1 MLAFRLILIFIT
13 LAFVV
18 IIFFINFS
26 FSYYY
31 DNSIRKKPT
40 LVLINK
46 GLTLSEITSI
56 LQKEEILKYP
66 QLFSYILRLKNLDK
80 KIKAGEYFFPAN
92 ISPQKVFNILNQG
105 KTYMRSI
112 TIIEGQTVYEI
123 INKIEMTN
131 GLKGNIIDF
140 PEEGEVLPD
149 TYFFS
154 WGEKKQ
160 KILDLMKNSMKETL
174 NNEWSKRAPEIEITN
189 MRDAVILASIIEKE
203 TSLDDEK
210 PIVSSVFHNRL
221 RIGMRLQ
228 SDPTVIYGINENRK
242 NKIKNLNAKDIKV
255 FTRYNTYMIN
265 GLPPGPIS
273 SPGLG
278 SISAAL
284 NPKKTNYLYF
294 VANGKGGHYFSSSYS
309 EHLKNIK
316 RWRRNKI
323 LKNKKNI
330 K

>member
-18 IIFFINFS
+18 IIFFLNFS

-31 DNSIRKKPT
+31 DSSFRKKPT

-46 GLTLSEITSI
+46 GLTLAEITSI

-66 QLFSYILRLKNLDK
+66 QLFSYILRLKNLEK

-112 TIIEGQTVYEI
+112 TIIEGQTVDEI

-131 GLKGNIIDF
+131 GLEGNIIDF
-140 PEEGEVLPD
+140 PKEGEVLPD

-160 KILDLMKNSMKETL
+160 KILDLMKNSMKEML
-174 NNEWSKRAPEIEITN
+174 NNEWAKRAPEIEITN

-210 PIVSSVFHNRL
+210 
-221 RIGMRLQ
+221 Q
-228 SDPTVIYGINENRK
+228 
-242 NKIKNLNAKDIKV
+242 
-255 FTRYNTYMIN
+255 
-265 GLPPGPIS
+265 
-273 SPGLG
+273 
-278 SISAAL
+278 
-284 NPKKTNYLYF
+284 LY
-294 VANGKGGHYFSSSYS
+294 
-309 EHLKNIK
+309 HLFFI
-316 RWRRNKI
+316 I
-323 LKNKKNI
+323 D
-330 K
+330 

>member
-1 MLAFRLILIFIT
+1 LLAFRLILIFIT

-18 IIFFINFS
+18 IIFFLNFS

-31 DNSIRKKPT
+31 DSSFRKKPT

-46 GLTLSEITSI
+46 GLTLAEITSI

-66 QLFSYILRLKNLDK
+66 QLFSYILRLKNLEK

-112 TIIEGQTVYEI
+112 TIIEGQTVDEI

-131 GLKGNIIDF
+131 GLEGNIIDF
-140 PEEGEVLPD
+140 PKEGEVLPD

-160 KILDLMKNSMKETL
+160 KILDLMKNSMKEML
-174 NNEWSKRAPEIEITN
+174 NNEWAKRAPEIEITN

-210 PIVSSVFHNRL
+210 
-221 RIGMRLQ
+221 Q
-228 SDPTVIYGINENRK
+228 
-242 NKIKNLNAKDIKV
+242 
-255 FTRYNTYMIN
+255 
-265 GLPPGPIS
+265 
-273 SPGLG
+273 
-278 SISAAL
+278 
-284 NPKKTNYLYF
+284 LY
-294 VANGKGGHYFSSSYS
+294 
-309 EHLKNIK
+309 HLFFI
-316 RWRRNKI
+316 I
-323 LKNKKNI
+323 D
-330 K
+330 